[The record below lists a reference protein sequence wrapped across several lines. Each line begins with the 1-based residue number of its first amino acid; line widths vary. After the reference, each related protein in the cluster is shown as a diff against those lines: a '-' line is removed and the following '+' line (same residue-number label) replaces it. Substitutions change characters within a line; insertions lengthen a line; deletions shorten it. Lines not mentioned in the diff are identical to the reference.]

1 MRPAFK
7 KYRSLLHDL
16 CPLERVVVAFS
27 GGVDSTLLLAA
38 AKQVHGDGVLAVTL
52 DTPYM
57 SRAAIEEAERTAA
70 AMQVRHRVVR
80 LPFPEEL
87 RDNPPD
93 RCYRCKRRL
102 FSLLTRLAAKDNI
115 RHVLDG
121 TNADDM
127 RAYRPGLRALDEC
140 GIESPLRAAGLT
152 KQEIRDIAKYRKLA
166 WNKPADACLL
176 SRLPHG
182 VRVTEET
189 LRRIDQAESVL
200 RSLGFPAVRVRSHGD
215 LARIEVPE
223 AQVAKLVAAN
233 RNRAVRDR
241 LAALGYRYVTV
252 DLAGY
257 RTGSLDEPGDKP
269 QTA

>member
-1 MRPAFK
+1 MRPATK

-38 AKQVHGDGVLAVTL
+38 AKQVLGDGVLAVTL
-52 DTPYM
+52 ATPYM
-57 SRAAIEEAERTAA
+57 PQAELEEAARTAA
-70 AMQVRHRVVR
+70 AMQVRHRLVR
-80 LPFPEEL
+80 LPFPKEL

-102 FSLLTRLAAKDNI
+102 FSLLVRLAARENI
-115 RHVLDG
+115 LHILDG
-121 TNADDM
+121 TNADDL
-127 RAYRPGLRALDEC
+127 REYRPGLRALGEC
-140 GIESPLRAAGLT
+140 GIRSPLLAAGLT
-152 KQEIRDIAKYRKLA
+152 KQEIREISKRRQLA
-166 WNKPADACLL
+166 WDKPAGTCLL

-182 VRVTEET
+182 TRMTAEA
-189 LRRIDQAESVL
+189 LRRIDQAETFL
-200 RSLGFPAVRVRSHGD
+200 RASGFPAVRVRSHGD

-233 RNRAVRDR
+233 RHHAVQDR
-241 LAALGYRYVTV
+241 LTALGYRYVAV

-257 RTGSLDEPGDKP
+257 RTGSLDEPDATT
-269 QTA
+269 QTD